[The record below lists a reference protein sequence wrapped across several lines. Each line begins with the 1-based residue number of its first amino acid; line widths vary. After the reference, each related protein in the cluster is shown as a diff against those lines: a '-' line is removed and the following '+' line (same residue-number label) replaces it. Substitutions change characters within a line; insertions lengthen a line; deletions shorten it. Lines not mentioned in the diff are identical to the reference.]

1 MLIARTLLPEPR
13 RLLLDEPTV
22 GLDPDVRA
30 DIWACVR
37 NIIAEGVTLVLT
49 THYMEEAEQ
58 LCERVAMLRDG
69 RLALTDTVASL
80 KEKTG
85 LISGGE
91 ALESVFLHVSRG
103 GKR

>member
-1 MLIARTLLPEPR
+1 
-13 RLLLDEPTV
+13 
-22 GLDPDVRA
+22 
-30 DIWACVR
+30 
-37 NIIAEGVTLVLT
+37 
-49 THYMEEAEQ
+49 MEEAEQ

-103 GKR
+103 GER